1 MRISRRSLLVASA
14 GSLFAQTPDFSGG
27 VDVVTVLATVRDRDG
42 RVVKDLNAED
52 FVLLD
57 EGTPQTIR
65 YFARESDLPL
75 VLGLLV
81 DTSRSQ
87 HDVLEP
93 EREASYVFLDQV
105 LRPDRDRAFIAQ
117 FNTAVEVLQ
126 DLTSSR
132 EELRAALDRLRI
144 PGMIATLL
152 FEAVRS
158 TSERQMRPAHG
169 RKALIIL
176 SDGVSFRDKTTIG
189 TAIEY
194 AQRADT
200 SIYSILFAEP
210 VKIYRPG
217 RAAIHAVAAGHGKST
232 MQRLARET
240 GGAYFQIS
248 ESQTIENAYAQIEEA
263 LRNQYSIG
271 YTPGQAGVAG
281 QYHKIKL
288 TAKRPGLVVQTREG
302 YYTK

>member
-1 MRISRRSLLVASA
+1 MRISRRGFLAAMA
-14 GSLFAQTPDFSGG
+14 GSLFAQAPDFSGG

-42 RVVKDLNAED
+42 RIAKDLNAED

-57 EGTPQTIR
+57 DGVPQTIR
-65 YFARESDLPL
+65 YFARESGLPL

-105 LRPDRDRAFIAQ
+105 LRPDRDKAFIAQ
-117 FNTAVEVLQ
+117 FNTRVEVIQ
-126 DLTSSR
+126 GFTSSR

-152 FEAVRS
+152 FEAVKS
-158 TSERQMRPAHG
+158 SSEHEMRPEHG
-169 RKALIIL
+169 RKAFIIL

-200 SIYSILFAEP
+200 IIYSILFAEP
-210 VKIYRPG
+210 VKVYRPG
-217 RAAIHAVAAGHGKST
+217 KAAIQAVTAGRGRSA

-240 GGAYFQIS
+240 GGAYFEIS
-248 ESQTIENAYAQIEEA
+248 QNRTLENAYAEIEEA

-271 YTPGQAGVAG
+271 YTPTQAGKAG
-281 QYHKIKL
+281 EYHKIKL
-288 TAKRPGLVVQTREG
+288 AAKRPGLVVQTREG
-302 YYTK
+302 YYSK